1 MGDQVFTSG
10 IWMVI
15 VWRGGG
21 NAGVKGKE
29 RGKPGDAVGRPRRQE
44 GGLSWVWEDVW
55 DLAFLGSLFSVC
67 VDVVKTVWLAWSSQA
82 VQVEI
87 QGFPGH
93 GGKGLTEQGFFIN
106 PAFIYVCR
114 RFFPLS
120 VFFFLFAKSG
130 YCIVCLRPFPVRSVR
145 ARCCLMLL
153 PYVYENKTKRQ
164 SYSIYKTYIHH

>member
-1 MGDQVFTSG
+1 M
-10 IWMVI
+10 WMVI
-15 VWRGGG
+15 VWHGGG

-29 RGKPGDAVGRPRRQE
+29 REKPGDAVGRPRRQE

-93 GGKGLTEQGFFIN
+93 GGKGLTEQGFF
-106 PAFIYVCR
+106 Y
-114 RFFPLS
+114 
-120 VFFFLFAKSG
+120 
-130 YCIVCLRPFPVRSVR
+130 
-145 ARCCLMLL
+145 
-153 PYVYENKTKRQ
+153 
-164 SYSIYKTYIHH
+164 